1 MATNE
6 KNTQTTLDTKA
17 KTQAEADAQALADA
31 RVRAE
36 KRELEKA
43 QAEEEAEAE
52 AKAKAEADQKAIDH
66 ANELVETVF
75 MKDNDK
81 YKDDIIVGLNGK
93 IYRIK
98 RGVKVE
104 VPRAVMDIIEQSNEL
119 TGKAADMQE
128 SASAEAN
135 LAKN

>member
-6 KNTQTTLDTKA
+6 EKQTTLDTEVDESKEVAKA
-17 KTQAEADAQALADA
+17 KA
-31 RVRAE
+31 
-36 KRELEKA
+36 K
-43 QAEEEAEAE
+43 AE
-52 AKAKAEADQKAIDH
+52 AKAKAKAE
-66 ANELVETVF
+66 ELVETVF

-135 LAKN
+135 FAKN